1 MAITK
6 IEWATD
12 VWNPVRGCTPV
23 SIGCANCYAARMAT
37 RFAGEGGPYEGFA
50 AKGRW
55 TGNVRVI
62 PEALDLPRRWR
73 KPRRV
78 FVNSMSD
85 LLHESVT
92 DSVIADVAEVIR
104 DCPQHVFQVLTKRSG
119 RLAQFDIDWP
129 SNAWVGV
136 SVEDTDVVKRI
147 DDLRPI
153 SAVVKWVSF
162 EPLIGPVA
170 PNLDGIAWAV
180 VGGESGPGCRP
191 MEEHWVQAIFDEC
204 RRYGT
209 AFFFKQWG
217 GINKKAA
224 GRLWKGQTWDEMP
237 VNVPAY
243 SR

>member
-1 MAITK
+1 MA
-6 IEWATD
+6 
-12 VWNPVRGCTPV
+12 
-23 SIGCANCYAARMAT
+23 S
-37 RFAGEGGPYEGFA
+37 RFAGVGKPYEGLA
-50 AKGRW
+50 TEGRW
-55 TGNVRVI
+55 TGAVRVI

-85 LLHESVT
+85 LFHEAV
-92 DSVIADVAEVIR
+92 DDCVIADVVDVMR
-104 DCPQHVFQVLTKRSG
+104 DCPQHAFQLLTKRSA
-119 RLAQFDIDWP
+119 RLAKFYITWP
-129 SNAWVGV
+129 DNAWVGV
-136 SVEDTDVVKRI
+136 SVEDAAALGRI
-147 DDLRPI
+147 DDLRQTT
-153 SAVVKWVSF
+153 AVVKWVSF

-170 PNLDGIAWAV
+170 PNLDGISWAV

-204 RRYGT
+204 RRCGT